1 MSNLFEAYH
10 KDLGGKDAG
19 VPKSTL
25 ETATPLHDSAAKE
38 AAPGPAEAAS
48 GHVPAA
54 VSVSAALID
63 SSHTGSLKVQQVR
76 TIVHKHE
83 GMLQS
88 EHSAAAKAMQQ
99 VQKIVDGHK
108 AVI

>member
-1 MSNLFEAYH
+1 MILATANDDMDVSAANYGKTISYLLEAYH
-10 KDLGGKDAG
+10 KDLGGKDVG

-54 VSVSAALID
+54 LSVSAALID
-63 SSHTGSLKVQQVR
+63 SSHTS
-76 TIVHKHE
+76 
-83 GMLQS
+83 S
-88 EHSAAAKAMQQ
+88 
-99 VQKIVDGHK
+99 
-108 AVI
+108 